1 MQQVNLYNPY
11 RTELYHAGIKGMR
24 WGIRRFQ
31 NEDGSLTPAGRE
43 RYGVGQAEGGSSDT
57 PATPAKPAYQRIIP
71 KREKK
76 SKFRDLSDEELK
88 ARLDR
93 IRLEQQYIQAKNDV
107 DEKSMGF
114 VKKTLRD
121 VGQKAVSSLANY
133 VVGTA
138 INKLLGADVMQGVPK
153 KHEKEDKELNDLK
166 RKAEVAKLKEDISR
180 NTASLEDRTKNR
192 AKAAK
197 EEAEAAKKEAEEKKQ
212 AKEKAKLDTKA
223 EQEAKYKKAQED
235 LAKRDAEDTKRR
247 AEKEAERD
255 RKKAERKAEQ
265 KRREAERAAEYERL
279 KEVRIRLAE
288 QKARDRVMAGN
299 SPAYRAHQAYLA
311 QYVQEQR
318 LKEELKRK
326 AEQEAKAANANA
338 NKSRKKRRRR

>member
-11 RTELYHAGIKGMR
+11 RTELYHAGIKGMK

-57 PATPAKPAYQRIIP
+57 PATPAKPAYQRLIP

-76 SKFRDLSDEELK
+76 SKFRDLSDEDLK

-138 INKLLGADVMQGVPK
+138 VNKLLGADVMQGVPK

-166 RKAEVAKLKEDISR
+166 RKAEIAKLKEDISK
-180 NTASLEDRTKNR
+180 NTASLEDRTKSR

-197 EEAEAAKKEAEEKKQ
+197 EEAEKAKKEKEEASRKSKEEADKKAKDDAEKVQKQREESERLQREVAEKKARYQELKRQ
-212 AKEKAKLDTKA
+212 AKQQKAQQKA
-223 EQEAKYKKAQED
+223 EQRAQKQQ
-235 LAKRDAEDTKRR
+235 AQ
-247 AEKEAERD
+247 KEA
-255 RKKAERKAEQ
+255 
-265 KRREAERAAEYERL
+265 
-279 KEVRIRLAE
+279 RIRAAE
-288 QKARDRVMAGN
+288 QKARDRMATSYIH
-299 SPAYRAHQAYLA
+299 SPAYFGYQQYMSQTGGYGQQYLDR
-311 QYVQEQR
+311 Q
-318 LKEELKRK
+318 
-326 AEQEAKAANANA
+326 
-338 NKSRKKRRRR
+338 RRRRRRNY

>member
-11 RTELYHAGIKGMR
+11 RTELYHTGIKGMK

-107 DEKSMGF
+107 DEKSTGF

-166 RKAEVAKLKEDISR
+166 RKAEIAKLKEDISK

-197 EEAEAAKKEAEEKKQ
+197 EEAEKAKKEKEEARNKSKEEADKKAKDDAEKAQKQREETEKLQREVAEKKARYQELKKQ
-212 AKEKAKLDTKA
+212 AKQQKAQQKA
-223 EQEAKYKKAQED
+223 EQRAQKQQ
-235 LAKRDAEDTKRR
+235 AQ
-247 AEKEAERD
+247 KEA
-255 RKKAERKAEQ
+255 
-265 KRREAERAAEYERL
+265 
-279 KEVRIRLAE
+279 RIRAAE
-288 QKARDRVMAGN
+288 QKARDRMATSYLN
-299 SPAYRAHQAYLA
+299 NPAYFGYQQYMSQTGGYGQQYLDR
-311 QYVQEQR
+311 Q
-318 LKEELKRK
+318 
-326 AEQEAKAANANA
+326 
-338 NKSRKKRRRR
+338 RRRRRRNY